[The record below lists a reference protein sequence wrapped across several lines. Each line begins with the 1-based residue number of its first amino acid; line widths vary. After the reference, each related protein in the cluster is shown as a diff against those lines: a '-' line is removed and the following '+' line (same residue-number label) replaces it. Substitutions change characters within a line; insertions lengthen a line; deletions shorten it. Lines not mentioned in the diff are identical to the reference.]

1 MNSVKMLKFM
11 TYCLLVL
18 LCFLCGCWPG
28 ADLIGSYERDVSN
41 KKALWGGY
49 AKGQKYLFLYDV
61 FLQKDPPKTYES
73 KIRMYAG
80 VPPRELT
87 WDNRSP
93 KSYSAPPSTEAYM
106 ESPEQWPLII
116 GIMKAG
122 TQIECTKVLGW
133 GTLMWPMSHA
143 VYATIQDGPY
153 AGIPIDIHDL
163 SYVCNDGKDNF
174 VPYPN
179 YTLLKKA
186 PPDAGGN

>member
-11 TYCLLVL
+11 TCCLLVVL
-18 LCFLCGCWPG
+18 FFLCGCWPG
-28 ADLIGSYERDVSN
+28 ADLIGEYEKDVSN
-41 KKALWGGY
+41 RSQLWGGY
-49 AKGQKYLFLYDV
+49 AKDERYILRHDIFLRKKDLGFKYR
-61 FLQKDPPKTYES
+61 
-73 KIRMYAG
+73 IYAG

-93 KSYSAPPSTEAYM
+93 KRYGAPPSTEAYM

-116 GIMKAG
+116 GIVKAG

-163 SYVCNDGKDNF
+163 SYVYNDGKDNF

-179 YTLLKKA
+179 YTLLQKA
-186 PPDAGGN
+186 PPDTGGN